1 MALSAFG
8 GYRSGLAAGLVAM
21 TRCLFFALMVTGLG
35 LVLRMSLVPLPVDG
49 AFRDVLRSYGASVSN
64 TAETSSP

>member
-1 MALSAFG
+1 M
-8 GYRSGLAAGLVAM
+8 VVM

-35 LVLRMSLVPLPVDG
+35 LVLRMSLAPLPVDG